1 MNSLEY
7 RARLY
12 ATNCHFNQR
21 RKCTREHYIVHP
33 AAVVDIVRSVPH
45 TAEMLAAAWLHDTVE
60 HTPTTVDDI
69 RHFFGEEVASLVEM
83 VTDVSRPEDG
93 SKAKRRAIDLV
104 HLSLASPAAKTIKIA
119 DVIDN
124 ARAIAVWDPSFAAV
138 WLPEKREQLEMLR
151 GGDAGLW
158 RAARDSIEA
167 KLKQLALPRT
177 A

>member
-7 RARLY
+7 RARIY

-21 RKCTREHYIVHP
+21 RRYTREHYIVHP
-33 AAVVDIVRSVPH
+33 AAVVEIVRSVPH

-69 RHFFGEEVASLVEM
+69 RHYFGEEIASLVEM

-119 DVIDN
+119 DLIDN
-124 ARAIAVWDPSFAAV
+124 ARAIAAWAPSFAAV
-138 WLPEKREQLEMLR
+138 WLPEKLEQLEVLR

-158 RAARDSIEA
+158 QTARDVIEA
-167 KLKQLALPRT
+167 ELKNLVLTRSA
-177 A
+177 

>member
-7 RARLY
+7 RARIY

-21 RKCTREHYIVHP
+21 RKYTREHYIVHS
-33 AAVVDIVRSVPH
+33 AAVAELVRSVPH
-45 TAEMLAAAWLHDTVE
+45 TEEILAAAWLHDTVE

-93 SKAKRRAIDLV
+93 SQARRRAIDLV
-104 HLSLASPAAKTIKIA
+104 HLSLANPGAKTIKIA

-124 ARAIAVWDPSFAAV
+124 ARAIAACDPSFAAV
-138 WLPEKREQLEMLR
+138 WLPEKREQLAVLR
-151 GGDAGLW
+151 GGDAELW
-158 RAARDSIEA
+158 QAARDLIEA
-167 KLKQLALPRT
+167 ELKNLPLLMS